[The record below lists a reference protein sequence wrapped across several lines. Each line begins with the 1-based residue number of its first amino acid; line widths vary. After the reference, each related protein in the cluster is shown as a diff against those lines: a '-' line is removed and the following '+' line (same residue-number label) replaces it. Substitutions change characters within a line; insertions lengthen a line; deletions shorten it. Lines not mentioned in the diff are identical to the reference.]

1 MEISKQRRV
10 GVFSKK
16 KIKKANSL
24 VKNGELTL
32 LALPAIIYTFLF
44 NYMPMFGLVLAFKDY
59 KFNEGIFGSSWSG
72 FQNFRFFFESDAALR
87 VTVNTL
93 GYNFVFIIISLVVN
107 VVVALLLFEIKK
119 KASIKIF
126 QTTMFFPYF
135 MSWVVVAFIVYSFLS
150 PSYGIINRVMIAL
163 GNEKVNWYFKSEVWP
178 YILTFANTWK
188 WLGYGV
194 LINYAVLIGIDKSYY
209 EAAQLDGANKF
220 QMAMKISIPMMVPVI
235 LIQFILS
242 MGRIFNADFG
252 LFYQL
257 PQNSP
262 LLYKTT
268 DVIETYVFRALM
280 DMHDIGMGTAVDLY
294 KSVCGLF
301 IVLITN
307 KIVKKVN
314 PEGALF

>member
-1 MEISKQRRV
+1 MDLNNRKHVEI
-10 GVFSKK
+10 FSKK
-16 KIKKANSL
+16 SASRTKSL

-59 KFNEGIFGSSWSG
+59 KFNEGIFGSEWSG

-93 GYNFVFIIISLVVN
+93 GYNFVFIIIGIVIN
-107 VVVALLLFEIKK
+107 VIVALLLFEVKNK
-119 KASIKIF
+119 VSIKTF

-150 PSYGIINRVMIAL
+150 PSYGIINRVIIAL

-178 YILTFANTWK
+178 YILTLANTWK

-194 LINYAVLIGIDKSYY
+194 LINYAVLIGVDKSYY
-209 EAAQLDGANKF
+209 EAAQIDGASKF
-220 QMAMKISIPMMVPVI
+220 QMAMKISVPMMVPVI

-257 PQNSP
+257 TQNSP

-307 KIVKKVN
+307 RIIKKVN